1 MLPTLTE
8 FSKKSLVKNGEG
20 LSASPLK
27 ARFPVRKTL
36 MKGIITANSGV
47 RLILLLSLLIFS
59 VQLGST
65 DDDIHKDNIVVIL
78 DASGSMRDKFSG
90 DQTKSKMEAAKGALQ
105 EVLAKVPN
113 DTHIGLLVF
122 SGTNIQNEWVYPLGL
137 KDTQK
142 LIAAIHLPQ
151 PSGNTPLGKYIRIGA
166 NRLLEQREKQYNYGN
181 YRLLVV
187 TDGEASDADKVKYYT
202 PEILNRQIR
211 IDVIGVDMK
220 TDHMLANVV
229 DSYRKADNPG
239 ELVAAVSQILAETGD
254 TGTDVSGEDVFEYIA
269 PLSSEIASDLIQR
282 LTTLPRNT
290 AIAVKSIEATQAQTT
305 TPRKAPTPQ
314 RHDDENQGAIWF
326 VILLVV
332 LSVTGFLIF
341 RNRK

>member
-1 MLPTLTE
+1 
-8 FSKKSLVKNGEG
+8 
-20 LSASPLK
+20 
-27 ARFPVRKTL
+27 
-36 MKGIITANSGV
+36 MKRIITANSGM
-47 RLILLLSLLIFS
+47 LFTLLLSLFIFG
-59 VQLGST
+59 VQICSA

-78 DASGSMRDKFSG
+78 DASGSMQDKFSG
-90 DQTKSKMEAAKGALQ
+90 DRTKSKMEAAKAALQ
-105 EVLAKVPN
+105 EVLSKVPD

-122 SGTNIQNEWVYPLGL
+122 SGANIRNEWVYPLGP
-137 KDTQK
+137 KDTQQ

-187 TDGEASDADKVKYYT
+187 TDGEASDADKVKHYT
-202 PEILNRQIR
+202 PAILNRQIR

-229 DSYRKADNPG
+229 DGYRKADNPG

-254 TGTDVSGEDVFEYIA
+254 TGTDVGGEDAFEYIA
-269 PLSSEIASDLIQR
+269 PLSSEIAADLIQR
-282 LTTLPRNT
+282 LTTPPSNT
-290 AIAVKSIEATQAQTT
+290 AIAVKQAEATPTRK
-305 TPRKAPTPQ
+305 TPPPKAPTPQ
-314 RHDDENQGAIWF
+314 QRDTENRGTVWF
-326 VILLVV
+326 VVVLIV
-332 LSVTGFLIF
+332 LSVIGFLIF